1 MFKRVNRLLIELPVP
16 EHGDANAAAAVQNL
30 LGGKFGE
37 MSTLNNY
44 MFQSFNFRCKKKL
57 KTFYDLVA
65 SITAE
70 EFGHVELVSTTINL
84 LSRGLTHPGDPDS
97 APLRRGLKAHN
108 LQYFIAT
115 AQTSYPMDSMGNPWN
130 GTFVHS
136 SGNLIED
143 MLHNFF
149 LEIGARTQKMRVYE
163 MTDHPT
169 AREMI
174 GYLTGARRHAHSR
187 LRQGPRN
194 PDRGVSPGHASRPQP
209 GQFQI
214 RLRPKIHGAGA
225 AQRPFHLEQQRLPG
239 YRQDLERKKPGN
251 GGTPLRGRRQT
262 GGRSRAGFGSLAGGV
277 RAGADKG
284 PLHAGAEAVEGIDVK
299 RDFTSETEKRHKMA
313 IFFFKNLPPWPER
326 PFHPFSRSSLQK
338 KKRLPQR
345 GRRLRHFPA
354 SSWYRWQATQC
365 WGRTSCQAGTASAQM
380 SIAFG
385 QRVRKPATARED

>member
-57 KTFYDLVA
+57 KPFYDLVA

-174 GYLTGARRHAHSR
+174 GYLLVRGGTHILAYAKALEILTG
-187 LRQGPRN
+187 
-194 PDRGVSPGHASRPQP
+194 VY
-209 GQFQI
+209 
-214 RLRPKIHGAGA
+214 
-225 AQRPFHLEQQRLPG
+225 LPG
-239 YRQDLERKKPGN
+239 MLPVPSLDNSKFDYARKYMEQGLHNVLFTWSSKDYRDIDKIWKGKNPETGERLHVVVGRPEGAPVPDLEALPEEFAPGL
-251 GGTPLRGRRQT
+251 TKDHYMQVL
-262 GGRSRAGFGSLAGGV
+262 
-277 RAGADKG
+277 
-284 PLHAGAEAVEGIDVK
+284 
-299 RDFTSETEKRHKMA
+299 
-313 IFFFKNLPPWPER
+313 
-326 PFHPFSRSSLQK
+326 
-338 KKRLPQR
+338 KRLK
-345 GRRLRHFPA
+345 A
-354 SSWYRWQATQC
+354 S
-365 WGRTSCQAGTASAQM
+365 M
-380 SIAFG
+380 
-385 QRVRKPATARED
+385 